1 MSRFYEFEIGKRHIM
16 KNNVYT
22 LNTVGVVE
30 HPKLK
35 LNRLIEYFII
45 ADFSQTYLYSGEI
58 ASLKYIMNNHIDNIK
73 DECRTALT
81 IMLERYFDAVSIEV
95 TLEDT
100 DASNK
105 KALVMSVTVTEDGKT
120 HILDKEVY
128 IVNDMLR
135 YNLPHSDELYSH
147 HMTST

>member
-45 ADFSQTYLYSGEI
+45 ADFS
-58 ASLKYIMNNHIDNIK
+58 
-73 DECRTALT
+73 
-81 IMLERYFDAVSIEV
+81 
-95 TLEDT
+95 
-100 DASNK
+100 
-105 KALVMSVTVTEDGKT
+105 
-120 HILDKEVY
+120 
-128 IVNDMLR
+128 
-135 YNLPHSDELYSH
+135 
-147 HMTST
+147 